1 MRILSS
7 VVLMTLIVMGCSNQ
21 TKDMGC
27 GSSSAQSALAEFLQE
42 RIEKDTKQAIKDT
55 GESKG
60 YDAAKLRNS
69 IESVKF
75 EFDDVRTVSKAKD
88 STRQFCAAKLKIN
101 IPIKLSDEV
110 NAILELAE
118 QPGVGAL
125 ATDHDLSKEVNTY
138 FFDLEYSVQP
148 TDDGSKLIAET
159 DTESS
164 LIEFFTAFFGVYAM
178 SDEIKQL
185 SLEEKREE
193 MAEEREK
200 RQAEREQKAME
211 DEEQAALNEQASA
224 ILNEAKV
231 NHELAV
237 ERLNAVW
244 SALGKAG
251 RAAFLEQQ
259 RAWLK
264 RVAADCKVE
273 AAGSS
278 PSKAVREANRLNCEA
293 KAQWARANYLEGYI
307 GYWEREAVADAAA
320 EAAEAY

>member
-1 MRILSS
+1 
-7 VVLMTLIVMGCSNQ
+7 
-21 TKDMGC
+21 MGC
-27 GSSSAQSALAEFLQE
+27 GSPTAQAALAEFLHE
-42 RIEKDTKQAIKDT
+42 RVEKDTKQAIKDT

-75 EFDDVRTVSKAKD
+75 SFDDVRTLSKAKD

-101 IPIKLSDEV
+101 IPTKLLDEV

-138 FFDLEYSVQP
+138 IFDLEYSVQP
-148 TDDGSKLIAET
+148 TDDGSKLVAEM

-193 MAEEREK
+193 MAEERER
-200 RQAEREQKAME
+200 RQAEREAKAME
-211 DEEQAALNEQASA
+211 DEEQAALTEQAAA

-231 NHELAV
+231 NNGLAV

-244 SALGKAG
+244 SALGKKG
-251 RAAFLEQQ
+251 RAAFLDQQ

-278 PSKAVREANRLNCEA
+278 PSKAVREANRLNCET
-293 KAQWARANYLEGYI
+293 KAQWSRANYLEGYI
-307 GYWEREAVADAAA
+307 GYWDDDAAAAGAEAAAQGAA
-320 EAAEAY
+320 EAAR